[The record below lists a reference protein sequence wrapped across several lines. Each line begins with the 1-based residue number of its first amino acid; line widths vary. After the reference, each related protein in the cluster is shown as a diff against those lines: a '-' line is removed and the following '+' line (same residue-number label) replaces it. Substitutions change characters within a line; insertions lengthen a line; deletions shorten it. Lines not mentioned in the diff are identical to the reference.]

1 MGSGPPRTARG
12 RDPWTRA
19 KNGRVMSD
27 SGAPAA
33 ARVVVGVSGSLGSLT
48 ALCRAADEARRRS
61 AELWPV
67 LAWEPPGGE
76 LAARRTPASYVLLD
90 EWQRLAR
97 RNLLTALD
105 HAFGHAGPG
114 VPMRALVARGT
125 AGRALVESA
134 DRDNDLLVVGAG
146 RRSSWHRL
154 CSCSVSRYCLA
165 HAVCPVLAVPPS
177 PLEAELTGAHR
188 RNLWRLRLDTRRLA
202 ETAEETVPPDA

>member
-1 MGSGPPRTARG
+1 
-12 RDPWTRA
+12 
-19 KNGRVMSD
+19 MSD

-76 LAARRTPASYVLLD
+76 LAARRTPTSYVLLD

-134 DRDNDLLVVGAG
+134 DRDNDLLVVGG
-146 RRSSWHRL
+146 LSRSSWHRL

-177 PLEAELTGAHR
+177 PLEAELTSAHR